1 MSALKRALV
10 GLLLAAGVVASL
22 FLAHE
27 AWARGGRGGIGRPG
41 VGPGG
46 VGRHPVPVAGVARRT
61 TRRVVRRSAIYV
73 TALPYGCTTV
83 TIDYASYYQCGYP
96 YTYYVTSGTRYEVVY
111 VDGGSSSGS
120 SGGSDDEDNDDE
132 GDDDC

>member
-1 MSALKRALV
+1 MSALKRVLV
-10 GLLLAAGVVASL
+10 VGVLLVAGLVTSL
-22 FLAHE
+22 FLTHE
-27 AWARGGRGGIGRPG
+27 ASARGGRMGGVGRPG

-83 TIDYASYYQCGYP
+83 MIDYSSYYQCGA
-96 YTYYVTSGTRYEVVY
+96 TYYVTSGTRYEVVY
-111 VDGGSSSGS
+111 VDGGD
-120 SGGSDDEDNDDE
+120 GGDDDADDDDDE
-132 GDDDC
+132 GDDD